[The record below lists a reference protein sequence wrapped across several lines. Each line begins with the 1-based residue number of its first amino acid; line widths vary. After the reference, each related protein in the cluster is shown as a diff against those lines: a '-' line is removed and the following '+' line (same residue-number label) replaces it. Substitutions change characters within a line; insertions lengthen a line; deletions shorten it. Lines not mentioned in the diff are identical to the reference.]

1 MIRNK
6 NGENTHT
13 PQERREGKTGS
24 KHFTDENG
32 DLERLHQRRA
42 KRREDASSS
51 AERAVGLALG
61 FIFTIA
67 TRVEHAL
74 WTKPS
79 NIKESYTFTH

>member
-13 PQERREGKTGS
+13 PQERREGRTGS

-32 DLERLHQRRA
+32 DLEKLHQRRA

-51 AERAVGLALG
+51 AERAVGLVGSGLY
-61 FIFTIA
+61 F
-67 TRVEHAL
+67 HH
-74 WTKPS
+74 S
-79 NIKESYTFTH
+79 NTSGTCPMDKA